1 MNSQRGRK
9 LKTRP
14 KHLRLILLASSL
26 LALCAHAWTSQT
38 QEWTLKV
45 SAAKAQVRQRPDA
58 ASPVVSVL
66 PKGMTL
72 KSFAKEGEWFRVII
86 EPEPK
91 GLVVVGYISS
101 AEVEVVEKKAA
112 EEPKLWEEVTP
123 EFRGVGLS
131 VRLGGGFFFF
141 GSGDIKP
148 GVAGMFDQ
156 TEDIISSLDAVIE
169 ESKKV
174 SLQSGYD
181 IWGDVIYH
189 LNSRIG
195 AGLRFDYFKASS
207 ENTLRFTMDNPYEPY
222 TIWTLPD
229 IIAFSIS
236 PEFYYS
242 YPLSRLLT
250 FVANGGP
257 TVYFVEYRYGQKF
270 IIPAI
275 EEDVEQKV
283 KATRFGF
290 QGGIGLE
297 FRLNPRATVFVETQ
311 GRYARISS
319 LEGEEILFRSWY
331 LQIFS
336 SKENGTL
343 YYEEAGKYPSL
354 VVLTDESAAARDV
367 RKAVLDLSGISLAL
381 GIRFKF

>member
-1 MNSQRGRK
+1 MTTKQKR
-9 LKTRP
+9 LW
-14 KHLRLILLASSL
+14 LILLASGL
-26 LALCAHAWTSQT
+26 LALPVHAWTSQT

-45 SAAKAQVRQRPDA
+45 SAAKAQVHQQPDA

-66 PKGMTL
+66 PKGTTL
-72 KSFAKEGEWFRVII
+72 KSFAKEGEWFRVIV

-91 GLVVVGYISS
+91 GLVVVGYLSS
-101 AEVEVVEKKAA
+101 AEVEVVEKKSA
-112 EEPKLWEEVTP
+112 EEPELWEEVTP

-131 VRLGGGFFFF
+131 LRLGGGFFFF
-141 GSGDIKP
+141 GSGDINP

-156 TEDIISSLDAVIE
+156 TEELISSLEADIL
-169 ESKKV
+169 ESNKV
-174 SLQSGYD
+174 PLQSGYD

-189 LNSRIG
+189 LNSRFG
-195 AGLRFDYFKASS
+195 AGLRFDYYKASS
-207 ENTLRFTMDNPYEPY
+207 ENTLRFTIDNPYDSY

-229 IIAFSIS
+229 VTALSVS

-257 TVYFVEYRYGQKF
+257 AVYFVQYHYGEKF

-275 EEDVEQKV
+275 EEDIEQKV
-283 KATRFGF
+283 KATRFGL

-297 FRLNPRATVFVETQ
+297 FRLNPRATIFFETQ
-311 GRYARISS
+311 GRYAKISS
-319 LEGEEILFRSWY
+319 LEGEDIYFRSWN

>member
-1 MNSQRGRK
+1 LTTKQKR
-9 LKTRP
+9 LW
-14 KHLRLILLASSL
+14 LILLASGL
-26 LALCAHAWTSQT
+26 LAFSIHAWSAQAS
-38 QEWTLKV
+38 EWTLRV
-45 SAAKAQVRQRPDA
+45 SAANARVHQKPDA
-58 ASPVVSVL
+58 ESPVVSVL
-66 PKGMTL
+66 PKGTTL

-86 EPEPK
+86 EPEQK
-91 GLVVVGYISS
+91 GLVIVGYLLS
-101 AEVEVVEKKAA
+101 ADVEVVEKKSA
-112 EEPKLWEEVTP
+112 EEPELWEETTP

-156 TEDIISSLDAVIE
+156 TEEILSSLDAVIE
-169 ESKKV
+169 ESNKV
-174 SLQSGYD
+174 PLQSGYD
-181 IWGDVIYH
+181 IWGDFIYH

-195 AGLRFDYFKASS
+195 AGLRFDYYKASS
-207 ENTLRFTMDNPYEPY
+207 ENTLRFTLDDPYEPY

-229 IIAFSIS
+229 ITALSIS

-250 FVANGGP
+250 FIANGGP
-257 TVYFVEYRYGQKF
+257 AVYFVEYRYGQKF
-270 IIPAI
+270 ITPAI

-319 LEGEEILFRSWY
+319 LKGEEILFRSWY

-354 VVLTDESAAARDV
+354 VVLSDESAATRGV
-367 RKAVLDLSGISLAL
+367 RKAVLDLSGVSLAL